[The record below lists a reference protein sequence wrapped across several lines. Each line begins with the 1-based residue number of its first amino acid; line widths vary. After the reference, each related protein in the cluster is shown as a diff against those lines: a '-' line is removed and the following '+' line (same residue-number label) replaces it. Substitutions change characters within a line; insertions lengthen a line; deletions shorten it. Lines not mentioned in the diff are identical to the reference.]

1 MIVVAQL
8 QAHGSGIIGRIP
20 YDIAECDR
28 PVAERYAYA
37 ARVILR
43 DGIRNIQPSQGFE
56 QGTRGGIGLLAG
68 GGADEGGLRGYR
80 LQKAVAGGTII
91 AMEWDLQH
99 IAGRHN
105 ACFQQCVFLIQ
116 LHIAGQQD
124 AAVGGLH
131 MQNERVVVFILRVL
145 GQRADYAKGRLI

>member
-1 MIVVAQL
+1 
-8 QAHGSGIIGRIP
+8 
-20 YDIAECDR
+20 
-28 PVAERYAYA
+28 
-37 ARVILR
+37 
-43 DGIRNIQPSQGFE
+43 
-56 QGTRGGIGLLAG
+56 
-68 GGADEGGLRGYR
+68 
-80 LQKAVAGGTII
+80 
-91 AMEWDLQH
+91 MEWDLQH

-145 GQRADYAKGRLI
+145 GQWADYAKGRLI